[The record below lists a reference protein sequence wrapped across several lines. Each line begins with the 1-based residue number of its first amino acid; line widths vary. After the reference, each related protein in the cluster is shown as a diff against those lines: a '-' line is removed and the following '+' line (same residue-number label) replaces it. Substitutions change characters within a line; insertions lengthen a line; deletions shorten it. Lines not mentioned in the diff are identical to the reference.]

1 MTYAT
6 GSIITKGGYNLFV
19 TGSEDGTYSPD
30 VPNIGII
37 WGTGHGRFGYGQ
49 DLQFIAPVETGQLIR
64 SQEWDNLDAVLS
76 NILDHELGAGTYE
89 GLPGNTIRA
98 GQLIAPINSF
108 GAKVQQ
114 AYSNV
119 GKSYANVDDAARTA
133 SYTGYWGN
141 TGATTLKFIQTVTF
155 PTADAA
161 RYFFNA
167 GGKLKL
173 RFANTPAMATVRN
186 ERWARIC
193 AAAGTITIGYRDT
206 NKTGGVGSSNRYQ
219 ILPAGSG
226 GFWAHNVGDPIKQ
239 HFRQYDPGTPGY
251 DSDYDYDS
259 YFYGYDYPAGY
270 YISNTDYL
278 KVEATISES
287 DGINGNPGA
296 VVRITTSLVN
306 GSALTPSSMDE
317 ISGTVAV
324 SMTISR
330 PNTVYLPVA
339 TWAPYTYNQS
349 ASAV

>member
-6 GSIITKGGYNLFV
+6 GSIITKGTYNLFV
-19 TGSEDGTYSPD
+19 TGSADGTYDSS
-30 VPNIGII
+30 VPNIGIV
-37 WGTGHGRFGYGQ
+37 WGTGYGRYGYGQ
-49 DLQFIAPVETGQLIR
+49 DLQFIAPVETGQVIR

-89 GLPGNTIRA
+89 GLPGSTIRA
-98 GQLIAPINSF
+98 GQLVVPINSF
-108 GAKVQQ
+108 TPTVQR
-114 AYSNV
+114 AYDNV
-119 GKSYANVDDAARTA
+119 GKSYANVDDAARTV

-141 TGATTLKFIQTVTF
+141 TGASTLQFIQTVTF
-155 PTADAA
+155 PSADAA

-173 RFANTPAMATVRN
+173 AFANTPAMATVRN
-186 ERWARIC
+186 QRWARIC

-206 NKTGGVGSSNRYQ
+206 TKTGGSGLVGRQ
-219 ILPAGSG
+219 ILEPNAG
-226 GFWAHNVGDPIKQ
+226 GFWAHAPGAPIKQ

-251 DSDYDYDS
+251 DNDYDGDS
-259 YFYGYDYPAGY
+259 YFYGYDYPAG

-278 KVEATISES
+278 KVEATITGS
-287 DGINGNPGA
+287 DGLNGSPGA

-306 GSALTPSSMDE
+306 GSVMTPGSADE
-317 ISGTVAV
+317 ISGTVTA

-339 TWAPYTYNQS
+339 SWAPYTYNQS